1 MSEGTCFWER
11 DVGQSWRKGSHVRR
25 QLGERLARKEGQCGP
40 RGLPGPCRRAWV
52 GGWVRSLVLPP
63 LFLFR
68 IKRLLLPLADLHLQ
82 NGPFPFP
89 RHLHDIPQWRCHS
102 RQNSVLHGDVLR
114 QSGTVAMRRATEV
127 SRVRESSLLVSGGV
141 GDQSGAAQSEES
153 TEEVRT
159 LCFSGLDLC

>member
-1 MSEGTCFWER
+1 ML
-11 DVGQSWRKGSHVRR
+11 
-25 QLGERLARKEGQCGP
+25 LGERCGTVLEK
-40 RGLPGPCRRAWV
+40 GLPCAEAAGGETSEKGGTVWTPRPPRTLQKSV
-52 GGWVRSLVLPP
+52 GGWVRSLVPPP

-89 RHLHDIPQWRCHS
+89 RHLHNIPQRRCHS

-114 QSGTVAMRRATEV
+114 QSGTVALRRVTEV

-153 TEEVRT
+153 TEEVGT
-159 LCFSGLDLC
+159 LRLCL